1 MHTKPKRKRT
11 QHDYELWCSTRN
23 GIYRY
28 NAYAYTLND
37 AKTDARLELGPFKL
51 ITWVKTP

>member
-1 MHTKPKRKRT
+1 MDQSKGSGH
-11 QHDYELWCSTRN
+11 
-23 GIYRY
+23 Y

>member
-37 AKTDARLELGPFKL
+37 AKTDAPLELGPFKL